1 MLLTMMPLGLT
12 DVCKAVHGLC
22 ERGAI
27 EIPNYKAKYLHFRM
41 ETMGSAS
48 LTVPF
53 RVFFA

>member
-1 MLLTMMPLGLT
+1 MSLTMMPLGLT
-12 DVCKAVHGLC
+12 DVCKAVHGFC

-27 EIPNYKAKYLHFRM
+27 EIPNYKAKYQHFRM

>member
-1 MLLTMMPLGLT
+1 MPLGLT

-27 EIPNYKAKYLHFRM
+27 EIPNYKAKYLRFRM
-41 ETMGSAS
+41 ETVGSAS